1 MDDSGIRAEAAVEVP
16 AEAAGDRCP
25 RRLFT
30 ALVPPVAIRAVIAAA
45 LPGGL
50 GVRWARAEQMHVT
63 LAFHGAVRD
72 VGALVERIA
81 ADAAEHPP
89 IRLRIGGASS
99 FDHHGGSVVW
109 LGADGATEPDRAE
122 LRALASRCGA
132 SRRFT
137 PHLTLA
143 RVRRSQAASALAVAA
158 AVEPVEIVVRDV
170 SVVESMLGAGEDG
183 RALYTVVAR
192 PELGGRAGAAWAP
205 QPE

>member
-1 MDDSGIRAEAAVEVP
+1 MNGVVDDSEDPAADAVEAA
-16 AEAAGDRCP
+16 ADRRS

-30 ALVPPVAIRAVIAAA
+30 ALVPPVAVRAAVAAA
-45 LPGGL
+45 LPGDL

-72 VGALVERIA
+72 VGSLVERISTA
-81 ADAAEHPP
+81 AAGHPP
-89 IRLRIGGASS
+89 IRLRIGGAGS

-109 LGADGATEPDRAE
+109 LGADGATASDRVE
-122 LRALASRCGA
+122 LRALAARCGA

-158 AVEPVEIVVRDV
+158 AVEPSEIVVNEV
-170 SVVESMLGAGEDG
+170 SVVESLLGAGEGG
-183 RALYTVVAR
+183 RARYTVVAR
-192 PELGGRAGAAWAP
+192 PGLSGCAGTEGP
-205 QPE
+205 PRQE